1 MQTAFARWLAERGE
15 AHHAFAFRYGLYKEG
30 VARLAGIGRQP
41 YKIRYFKR
49 SLLALVSAETG
60 IPVETLI
67 EDATRAAQNPTPPRR
82 YNRKGMGDGKRTEA
96 AE

>member
-1 MQTAFARWLAERGE
+1 MTTFARWLAEHGE
-15 AHHAFAFRYGLYKEG
+15 AHHAFANRYGISKEG
-30 VARLAGIGRQP
+30 VARLAGVGRAP
-41 YKIRYFKR
+41 AAIRYFKR
-49 SLLALVSAETG
+49 AFLALVSSETG

-82 YNRKGMGDGKRTEA
+82 YVRKTAEA